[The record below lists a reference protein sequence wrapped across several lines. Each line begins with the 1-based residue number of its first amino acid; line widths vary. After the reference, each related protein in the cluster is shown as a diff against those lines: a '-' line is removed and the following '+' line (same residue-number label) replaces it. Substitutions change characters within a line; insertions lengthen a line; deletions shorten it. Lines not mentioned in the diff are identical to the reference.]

1 MRRSSR
7 RPEVEVA
14 DAVHADIDQR
24 RLEQELASDAV
35 AAGVREERRVELAEE
50 IEVAGSHGSDRTDLR
65 RSGGVE
71 DRRKSGEAT
80 LDLFD
85 IDDVGLVDA
94 GLGPS
99 GGHIV
104 DLDGQSRPGLGVE
117 GGETGEQCRV
127 LEGTQQFDAG
137 DGLLEF
143 TVRSARR
150 CPSSLRSCSAV
161 C

>member
-1 MRRSSR
+1 M
-7 RPEVEVA
+7 
-14 DAVHADIDQR
+14 
-24 RLEQELASDAV
+24 
-35 AAGVREERRVELAEE
+35 
-50 IEVAGSHGSDRTDLR
+50 
-65 RSGGVE
+65 E

-137 DGLLEF
+137 DGLLELECQLGAALPELTAELLGCLLTF
-143 TVRSARR
+143 DDVGKRG
-150 CPSSLRSCSAV
+150 AV
-161 C
+161 VVETAGNVSD